1 MTKRV
6 MKRKLNVKRVAL
18 FAGACILFVVIVSSL
33 FSLFFKGEKMPE
45 KFATSQYTLHEIGK
59 PGYTQ
64 KIKKNYL
71 IALHYPKISKSAI
84 DTDIRKI
91 LDDEL
96 KLFEEE
102 YSSYKA
108 EKKDERMVLSIDYET
123 TVVSDKY
130 MSVVFYKAVGKEND
144 ILNYQVFATRSY
156 NLKTGEVI
164 TLDTIFK
171 ENSLNK
177 IAALTRSEIRKKI
190 SDPNLLATTLFY
202 SGTAAES
209 SNYAFYIFKDD
220 QLRIYFKE
228 NQVFAVAN
236 QLNYIDIPIQD
247 LSFYLV
253 ASFPAT
259 VAVEPTAT
267 DENSEHY
274 IDPNKPMIAITFD
287 DGPSVNGTQRIL
299 DALASNQAKATFFVV
314 GSRVD
319 NHKELIIAIIA
330 GGHEIGNHTYTHQ
343 DLSTLTEEEILAE
356 ISSTVQKINEYV
368 NTNVYLVRP
377 VNGRYSKLLQDT
389 SPYPLILWSV
399 DTRDWSSRNADAIY
413 EEVMANAKD
422 GAIIICHDL
431 YESTAEAAE
440 RFIPDLIAQGYQ
452 LVTVSE
458 LAEYRGYVLEP
469 GEIYRSFPPKG
480 E

>member
-1 MTKRV
+1 MSKRV
-6 MKRKLNVKRVAL
+6 MVRKLNVKRLAL
-18 FAGACILFVVIVSSL
+18 FAGACILFIVVVSSL
-33 FSLFFKGEKMPE
+33 FSLLFKGEKMPVQ
-45 KFATSQYTLHEIGK
+45 FTTSQFNMHEIGK

-71 IALHYPKISKSAI
+71 VAIHYPKISKNAI
-84 DTDIRKI
+84 DQDIRKI
-91 LDDEL
+91 VDDEL
-96 KLFEEE
+96 KRFEEE
-102 YSSYKA
+102 YGSYKV

-123 TVVSDKY
+123 TVVGEKY
-130 MSVVFYKAVGKEND
+130 MSVVFYRAIGKENE
-144 ILNYQVFATRSY
+144 IPNYQVFATRSY
-156 NLKTGEVI
+156 NLQTGEVI
-164 TLDTIFK
+164 IYDTIFK
-171 ENSLNK
+171 EGSLNK

-190 SDPNLLATTLFY
+190 SDPGLLATTLFY

-209 SNYAFYIFKDD
+209 INYEYYIFKDN

-228 NQVFAVAN
+228 NQIFELEG
-236 QLNYIDIPIQD
+236 QMRYIDIPIQD

-253 ASFPAT
+253 ASYPAKT
-259 VAVEPTAT
+259 PIEPTAK

-274 IDPNKPMIAITFD
+274 IDPSKPMIAITFD
-287 DGPSVNGTQRIL
+287 DGPSTNGTQRIL
-299 DALASNQAKATFFVV
+299 DALAANQARATFFVV

-319 NHKELIIAIIA
+319 AHSDLIVAILA
-330 GGHEIGNHTYTHQ
+330 GGNEIGNHTYSHQ
-343 DLSTLTEEEILAE
+343 DLSVLSGEEILAE
-356 ISSTVQKINEYV
+356 ISNTVQKINAYV
-368 NTNVYLVRP
+368 DTNVYLLRP
-377 VNGRYSKLLQDT
+377 VNGRYSQLLLDT

-399 DTRDWSSRNADAIY
+399 DTRDWSTRNADQIY
-413 EEVMANAKD
+413 EEVMENAKD

-469 GEIYRSFPPKG
+469 GEVYRSFPPKG